1 LVVAI
6 DGPAGVGKSTI
17 AACVARRTRF
27 LYINSGSFY
36 RCITKQVLDTAT
48 DPENKAAIVRSAA
61 DCRFDMRDGGLYLN
75 GRLVG
80 EDIHT
85 DAVDRYVASHSSIPE
100 VREIVNR
107 NLRRIAADLNI
118 VMEGRDIS
126 TVVFPGAEVK
136 IFLDAPLGVRTR
148 RRLQQGFSALT
159 EEELKRSLSARDTV
173 DKNKPTGRLEMARD
187 AQYIDTTDLTIE
199 QVCDRVITE
208 IHKKVQST
216 RRHQ

>member
-1 LVVAI
+1 MVVAI

-36 RCITKQVLDTAT
+36 RCITKQVLDTRT
-48 DPENKAAIVRSAA
+48 DPENRNDIIRIAGA
-61 DCRFDMRDGGLYLN
+61 CEFEMRKHKLYLN

-80 EDIHT
+80 KDIHS
-85 DAVDRYVASHSSIPE
+85 DEVDRWVAAHSSIPE

-107 NLRRIAADLNI
+107 SLRRIAAGLDI

-126 TVVFPGAEVK
+126 TVVFPQAEVK
-136 IFLDAPLGVRTR
+136 IFLDAPLRVRTH
-148 RRLQQGFSALT
+148 RRLRQGVSDLT
-159 EEELKRSLSARDTV
+159 EEELSKSLSARDRV

-187 AQYIDTTDLTIE
+187 AKYIDTTDLTIDR
-199 QVCDRVITE
+199 VCDRVIAE
-208 IHKKVQST
+208 IHKKVDST
-216 RRHQ
+216 RRQQ